1 MLSLKTDSQHL
12 SERPLILGSSSIYRR
27 DLLQRLGLPFTSVSP
42 DIDETPLDG
51 EATIATALRLAA
63 AKARTLASQYPHAL
77 IIASDQVADLDGALL
92 GKPGNHDNAV
102 RQLQAMRGKRV
113 VFHTALC
120 LLDAAS
126 GRQQLESVPTTVYF
140 REITDA
146 EIEHY
151 LRQEQPYDC
160 TGSAK
165 IESLGV
171 ALVRKIESD
180 DPTALIGLPLIAL
193 VSMLRR
199 EHVNVI

>member
-1 MLSLKTDSQHL
+1 MLSLKIDSRHL

-42 DIDETPLDG
+42 DIDETPDC

-63 AKARTLASQYPHAL
+63 AKARTVASQYPHAL

-126 GRQQLESVPTTVYF
+126 GRHQLESVPTTVYF
-140 REITDA
+140 RKITDA

>member
-1 MLSLKTDSQHL
+1 MLSLKTDAQRL

-27 DLLQRLGLPFTSVSP
+27 DLLQRLALPFTSVSP